1 MSKSDVLSIRIDDKI
16 RQALQKES
24 DHHKKSVNSQINQ
37 ILSDYYTRY
46 SFAKDLR
53 WVNVF
58 RSFFRDVL
66 NSVDL
71 QTIIKLSKTSGKE
84 DLRTLIEFIYGDIT
98 AENILEQVEKWLDSM
113 NTSYRH
119 ITDGGKNKYVIT
131 NDLGKN
137 FAVYA
142 VTTTESLLNEI
153 GYKFENVTYTDN
165 CFSFE
170 IVKTQ

>member
-1 MSKSDVLSIRIDDKI
+1 VSKSDVLSIRIDDKI

-71 QTIIKLSKTSGKE
+71 QTIIKLSSGKE

-113 NTSYRH
+113 NDSYRH

-170 IVKTQ
+170 VVKVQ

>member
-113 NTSYRH
+113 NDSYRH

-170 IVKTQ
+170 VVKVQ

>member
-1 MSKSDVLSIRIDDKI
+1 VSRSDVLSIRIDEKI
-16 RQALQKES
+16 KQSLQKES
-24 DHHKKSVNSQINQ
+24 ERNNKSVNSQINQ

-46 SFAKDLR
+46 SFAKDLG

-84 DLRTLIEFIYGDIT
+84 ELRTLIEFIYGDVT
-98 AENILEQVEKWLDSM
+98 MENTLEQVEKWLTSI
-113 NTSYRH
+113 NSSYRH
-119 ITDGGKNKYVIT
+119 ITEGGKNKYVIT

-142 VTTTESLLNEI
+142 VTATESLLNEI
-153 GYKFENVTYTDN
+153 GYKFENVVYTDN
-165 CFSFE
+165 CFTFE

>member
-170 IVKTQ
+170 VVKVQ

>member
-1 MSKSDVLSIRIDDKI
+1 MTIRIDDKI
-16 RQALQKES
+16 KQALQKES
-24 DHHKKSVNSQINQ
+24 DHYKKSLNSQINQ

-46 SFAKDLR
+46 SFAKDLG

-71 QTIIKLSKTSGKE
+71 QTVIKLSKTSGKE
-84 DLRTLIEFIYGDIT
+84 ELRTLIEFIYGDVT
-98 AENILEQVEKWLDSM
+98 VENILEQIEKWLGSI
-113 NTSYRH
+113 NINYRH
-119 ITDGGKNKYVIT
+119 ITDGGKNKYIVT

-137 FAVYA
+137 FAYYA
-142 VTTTESLLNEI
+142 TTTTESLLNEI
-153 GYKFENVTYTDN
+153 GYKFKNVTYTDN

-170 IVKTQ
+170 IAKMQ